1 MKQINIFKHVA
12 GVALLGLLCSC
23 NDFLDET
30 PKSTISPEN
39 YLTEESQLASY
50 ANGLY
55 ADILPSHGNWSYGT
69 FGTDQHTDNQAYM
82 NYDNKY
88 IPGQWKTIQ
97 SQKADDDPYR
107 FKFIYSCNYFL
118 ENVMPRYTAK
128 QISGSDANI
137 RHYIGEMYFL
147 RAYEYFKRY
156 QMFGDFPI
164 VRNTLPDQM
173 DPLVEASK
181 RSPRNE
187 VARFIIS
194 DLDSAIVLMESNPD
208 KAKTRINKE
217 SALLLKS
224 RVAQI
229 GRASCRERV

>member
-1 MKQINIFKHVA
+1 MKQINILKHVA

-30 PKSTISPEN
+30 PMSTISPEN

-55 ADILPSHGNWSYGT
+55 TDILPSHGNWNYGT

-118 ENVMPRYTAK
+118 ENVMPR
-128 QISGSDANI
+128 
-137 RHYIGEMYFL
+137 
-147 RAYEYFKRY
+147 
-156 QMFGDFPI
+156 
-164 VRNTLPDQM
+164 
-173 DPLVEASK
+173 
-181 RSPRNE
+181 
-187 VARFIIS
+187 
-194 DLDSAIVLMESNPD
+194 
-208 KAKTRINKE
+208 
-217 SALLLKS
+217 
-224 RVAQI
+224 
-229 GRASCRERV
+229 

>member
-107 FKFIYSCNYFL
+107 FKFIYIFNYFL
-118 ENVMPRYTAK
+118 
-128 QISGSDANI
+128 
-137 RHYIGEMYFL
+137 
-147 RAYEYFKRY
+147 
-156 QMFGDFPI
+156 
-164 VRNTLPDQM
+164 
-173 DPLVEASK
+173 
-181 RSPRNE
+181 
-187 VARFIIS
+187 
-194 DLDSAIVLMESNPD
+194 
-208 KAKTRINKE
+208 
-217 SALLLKS
+217 
-224 RVAQI
+224 
-229 GRASCRERV
+229 